1 MSLLRK
7 FRTFAALPFRE
18 RLAFFEAAA
27 LLAYAR
33 LLVRFVPLARWR
45 KEISVSRRPGGA
57 DEARMGGQRR
67 DDAKL
72 VRRTIKRVGRNVPV
86 EFVCLPQALTARWML
101 TRRNVPT
108 ELFLGT
114 RFSAEENREFHAW
127 LKAGDFMVTG
137 DCVESE
143 YAILGS
149 QKRG

>member
-7 FRTFAALPFRE
+7 LHTFAALPFRE
-18 RLAFFEAAA
+18 KLAFFEAAV

-33 LLVRFVPLARWR
+33 LLVRFVPLSKWR
-45 KEISVSRRPGGA
+45 KEIAVSRRSGDGGA
-57 DEARMGGQRR
+57 PRMGGQRR

-101 TRRNVPT
+101 SRRNVPT
-108 ELFLGT
+108 ELLLGT